1 VAQVPQSHTPITIDR
16 QPYKLA
22 DPNITGAALR
32 QTAKPPIG
40 EERSLWRAIA
50 GPGDDEEIGD
60 TAAIVA
66 KPGDRFFS
74 VPRTINPGSGQ

>member
-1 VAQVPQSHTPITIDR
+1 LTGSRTSSPTP
-16 QPYKLA
+16 
-22 DPNITGAALR
+22 
-32 QTAKPPIG
+32 
-40 EERSLWRAIA
+40 IA